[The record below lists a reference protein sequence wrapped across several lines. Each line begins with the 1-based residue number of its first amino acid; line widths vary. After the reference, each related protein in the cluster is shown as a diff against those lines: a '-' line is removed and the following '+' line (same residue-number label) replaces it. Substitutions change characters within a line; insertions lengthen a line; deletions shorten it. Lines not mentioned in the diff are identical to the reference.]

1 MLAMPSQR
9 TAEMGEATMED
20 LKVTANGYDFK
31 PAHAAMQRYVDGNLL
46 AGISSAVLVGRD
58 LVDVNCVG
66 WADKEAQTP
75 LRADHIFRIFS
86 NTKLITSCAA
96 LLLFE
101 EGKFQLDDPIET
113 FIPQLA
119 NRKVLRPG
127 ASMLDDTEPARRS
140 ITIRHLL
147 SHSAGLSYG
156 LFDPGSV
163 IFTAYNERKVLN
175 PATPLSGMI
184 DALADLPLTYQ
195 PGTSFEYSV
204 AIDVIARLVEVI
216 SGQPFDKFI
225 QSRILGP
232 LGMVDTRFVVPEKD
246 QGRLVAYYAGADLMD
261 PMKPGL
267 TRTDNSP
274 YPGAYLKPV
283 PRFNGGGGLVS
294 TLPDTVALIRS
305 LLPGGPT
312 LLKPETLALLTDNQL
327 ADGVWLRFAMM
338 GELKGKAYGLGGG
351 LILQPS
357 PIDHPDS
364 QGEIYWGGVAGTQ
377 WWIAPKRNM
386 AGVIMA
392 QRQMAFVHPFSFE
405 FKRLAYEAVKQA
417 R

>member
-1 MLAMPSQR
+1 
-9 TAEMGEATMED
+9 MED
-20 LKVTANGYDFK
+20 MKVTASGYDFK
-31 PAHAAMQRYVDGNLL
+31 PAHAAMKRYVDGNIL

-101 EGKFQLDDPIET
+101 DGKLKLDDPIEK

-127 ASMLDDTEPARRS
+127 ATSLDQTEPAQRS

-163 IFTAYNERKVLN
+163 IFNAYNERKVLN
-175 PATPLSGMI
+175 PATPLADMI
-184 DALADLPLTYQ
+184 DKLADLPLVYQ

-204 AIDVIARLVEVI
+204 AIDVVARLVEVI

-232 LGMVDTRFVVPEKD
+232 LGMADTGFVVPEKD
-246 QGRLVAYYAGADLMD
+246 RARLVAYYAGADLME

-267 TRTDNSP
+267 TRIDNLP
-274 YPGAYLKPV
+274 YPEAYLKPV

-294 TLPDTVALIRS
+294 TMPDMVALIRS
-305 LLPGGPT
+305 LLPDGPT
-312 LLKPETLALLTDNQL
+312 LLKPETLALLTSNQL
-327 ADGVWLRFAMM
+327 ADGVSLRFAMM
-338 GELKGKAYGLGGG
+338 GELKGKAHGLAGG

-377 WWIAPKRNM
+377 WWISPKRNV

-392 QRQMAFVHPFSFE
+392 QRQMAFIHPFTFE
-405 FKRLAYEAVKQA
+405 FKRLAYEAVK
-417 R
+417 RGR